1 MNDTPPLVTN
11 VRKIR
16 LRRIK
21 AGSLFK
27 LVLFSNSAI
36 FVPLIVFFGVLAFFG
51 AKTVAL
57 SGEHVTGLK
66 GLITALI
73 MAPFFTLFFSLF
85 AWIGA
90 YIGIRVYGYF
100 RPLELEYVPAG
111 EKPEAIQ
118 PPQTTTGNS
127 APRSWLSSINR
138 QTLMRSFRP
147 LD

>member
-1 MNDTPPLVTN
+1 MTDIPPLVTD

-27 LVLFSNSAI
+27 LVLLSSSAI
-36 FVPLIVFFGVLAFFG
+36 FIPMIIFFGVLAFFG
-51 AKTVAL
+51 AKTVTF
-57 SGEHVTGLK
+57 SGEHVTGVK

-90 YIGIRVYGYF
+90 YIGIRVFGYF
-100 RPLELEYVPAG
+100 WPLELEYVPV
-111 EKPEAIQ
+111 EERKEPNQTPE
-118 PPQTTTGNS
+118 PT
-127 APRSWLSSINR
+127 APSGRGSS
-138 QTLMRSFRP
+138 
-147 LD
+147 